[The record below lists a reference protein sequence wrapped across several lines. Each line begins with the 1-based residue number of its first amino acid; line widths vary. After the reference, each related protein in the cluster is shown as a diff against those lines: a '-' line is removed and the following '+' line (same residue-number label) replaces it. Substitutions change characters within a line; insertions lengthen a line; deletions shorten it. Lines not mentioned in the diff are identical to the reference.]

1 VQTDCLKSSPQAGDA
16 VTAFKSLCSSDLLA
30 VTIPGTLPA
39 SPAPFNGSIQSL
51 SQSFLCKDVRELDS
65 FSSTPLCSSPQFAS
79 LCSPVSPRTMSPML
93 SALHGARVHDSSN
106 VQRKLVARTKIAP
119 SLLPPALRRE
129 GSLANSD
136 DGPPT
141 RNASA
146 EIEAGGD
153 DTQERMLPSS
163 ESQVLA
169 TSLDT
174 RAVRRASLSVDLD
187 LTTHGFSEE
196 SSLPPYDV
204 PSTFK
209 FSPSRFLKR
218 VLQKNHNRTY
228 TF

>member
-1 VQTDCLKSSPQAGDA
+1 MPLKQSIKLDIPADLGAVQTDCLKSSPQAGDA

-65 FSSTPLCSSPQFAS
+65 SFSSTPLCSSPQFAS
-79 LCSPVSPRTMSPML
+79 LCSPVSPRTSPSPML
-93 SALHGARVHDSSN
+93 SALHGARVHDSSHF
-106 VQRKLVARTKIAP
+106 QRKLVARTKSTP
-119 SLLPPALRRE
+119 SLLPPALRRQ

-136 DGPPT
+136 DGPST
-141 RNASA
+141 RTGSA

-169 TSLDT
+169 TSL
-174 RAVRRASLSVDLD
+174 LS
-187 LTTHGFSEE
+187 
-196 SSLPPYDV
+196 DV
-204 PSTFK
+204 PASALT
-209 FSPSRFLKR
+209 
-218 VLQKNHNRTY
+218 
-228 TF
+228 